1 MKITEIDKNQ
11 ALRYMGHKGEVPPV
25 ISEMVEKCEKLVL
38 NEIRPLYVYRESP
51 LEFTDKGVLLS
62 DGNIL
67 LTGNDIKKHL
77 EGCDKAI
84 VFAATLSA
92 SADLLIRR
100 LETSDMAEALA
111 ADALCSAAIEQVCD
125 KAEHEIFQVQKYEFR
140 TWRFS
145 AGYGDLPISLQKSLT
160 EYLNAQ
166 RRIGL
171 TVTDNFLMIPRKSV
185 TAIIGVSDTPLKKH
199 GTAGCSACNLRD
211 RCNFADS
218 GRCSNL
224 RTPH

>member
-1 MKITEIDKNQ
+1 
-11 ALRYMGHKGEVPPV
+11 
-25 ISEMVEKCEKLVL
+25 
-38 NEIRPLYVYRESP
+38 
-51 LEFTDKGVLLS
+51 
-62 DGNIL
+62 
-67 LTGNDIKKHL
+67 
-77 EGCDKAI
+77 
-84 VFAATLSA
+84 
-92 SADLLIRR
+92 
-100 LETSDMAEALA
+100 MAEALA
-111 ADALCSAAIEQVCD
+111 TDALCSAAIEQVCD

-224 RTPH
+224 RTLH